1 MNNKVIV
8 SKRNTSNLNEIVVE
22 LYKFASRQF
31 MKATFNWVVLND
43 WIEAHIGIALWPTRY
58 LLNLARLTVTYLCC
72 QWYWQHSSK
81 VPRALLSINI
91 GDEGNWE
98 LNRQENIRCN
108 MGEFRYRCYW
118 NWTRELYKECKHYK
132 TDHVEWMLC
141 RNAKI
146 RK

>member
-1 MNNKVIV
+1 M
-8 SKRNTSNLNEIVVE
+8 VE

-98 LNRQENIRCN
+98 LNRQEYIRCN
-108 MGEFRYRCYW
+108 IWEFRYRYVLETEHENCTK
-118 NWTRELYKECKHYK
+118 NVKHYK
-132 TDHVEWMLC
+132 TVVLMTTLNECSVEMQ
-141 RNAKI
+141 K
-146 RK
+146 